1 MRKIIIVI
9 FLFCCEFSS
18 FGRVVLLKHNFA
30 EQVEY
35 NNALIE
41 YVILETI
48 SDSTYNE
55 LISNEK
61 NTLRINIDFNMYGI
75 DRISISDNTCL
86 SIKEASSICKALCNQ
101 ENYPWLWGYFFELP
115 SIPYNKSDYAQIL
128 ESRNNTSDR
137 CVVGSIGCLFFSN
150 ISAKN
155 SRLDAIASIKC
166 LINNY
171 IFTNKLIIQKYGI
184 EDTEYE
190 TFFNRIFLDECK
202 KRKTIVSIE
211 LHDK

>member
-1 MRKIIIVI
+1 MKKIIIVI
-9 FLFCCEFSS
+9 FLFCCQITS
-18 FGRVVLLKHNFA
+18 FGRVVLLKHDFA
-30 EQVEY
+30 QQVEY

-41 YVILETI
+41 YIILKTI

-61 NTLRINIDFNMYGI
+61 ETLRLSIVFNMYGI

-86 SIKEASSICKALCNQ
+86 SIKEVSSICRALCTQ
-101 ENYPWLWGYFFELP
+101 EEYPWLWGYFFELP

-128 ESRNNTSDR
+128 ESRSNTSDR

-150 ISAKN
+150 ISVKN
-155 SRLDAIASIKC
+155 SRLDAIASRTC

-171 IFTNKLIIQKYGI
+171 ILTNKLIIQKYGI
-184 EDTEYE
+184 ENTEYE